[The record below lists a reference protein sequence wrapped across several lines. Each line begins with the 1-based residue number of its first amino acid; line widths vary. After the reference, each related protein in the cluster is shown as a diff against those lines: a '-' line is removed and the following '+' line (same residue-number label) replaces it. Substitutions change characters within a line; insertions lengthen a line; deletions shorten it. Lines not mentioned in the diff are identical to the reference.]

1 VVGMKPGARKTE
13 TLRLTR
19 DARIDDRDAWS
30 PDRAAWTLTPPALIP
45 FGSFVPP
52 RSSRRTGK
60 GNDRR

>member
-1 VVGMKPGARKTE
+1 MKPGARKTE

-19 DARIDDRDAWS
+19 DARTDDGDAWS
-30 PDRAAWTLTPPALIP
+30 ADRATAWTLTPPALIP

-52 RSSRRTGK
+52 RSSRRTRK